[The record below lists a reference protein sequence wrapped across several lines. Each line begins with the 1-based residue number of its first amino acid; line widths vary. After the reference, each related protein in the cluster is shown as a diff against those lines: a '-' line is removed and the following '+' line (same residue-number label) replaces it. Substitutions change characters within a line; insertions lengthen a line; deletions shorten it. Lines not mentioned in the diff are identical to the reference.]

1 MSGEL
6 SHLVQLMQ
14 RVELRLLT
22 EMAELLLIL
31 MAVKVLLNQLG
42 LQQ

>member
-6 SHLVQLMQ
+6 SHLVQFMQ